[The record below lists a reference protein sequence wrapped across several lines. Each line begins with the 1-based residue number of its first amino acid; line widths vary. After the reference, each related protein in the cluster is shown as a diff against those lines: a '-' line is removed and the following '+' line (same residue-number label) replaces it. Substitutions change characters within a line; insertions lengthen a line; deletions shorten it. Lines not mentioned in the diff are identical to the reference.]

1 MKLIPTQPQ
10 EIWETRFLLN
20 CLPIIKDG
28 LILIEII
35 NNEIKKSNLFNLTF
49 TRKNKLDTLKECIE
63 SLINFCY
70 FDTKNYAFFNDI
82 NMDYV
87 MRKPNIYRQNIL
99 HEQGFISLLSQLI
112 KAAFPDEESLF
123 KVN

>member
-1 MKLIPTQPQ
+1 M
-10 EIWETRFLLN
+10 N